1 MNITRL
7 LRLSTVAIYSSKM
20 WIMWSWASRSQTIGW
35 LVACGGVSV
44 LVQLVHLN
52 LFTYRFSFP
61 FSFRNTARLI
71 VGFSC
76 RNAAKCCFLSS
87 KIVNTSQGHNK
98 TPTITCGNV
107 LTVTFLSKPNRLD
120 CLSFMYAIIVPM
132 KIQTNTIFAITISI
146 NKSKLGIAI
155 FYIPLRI
162 TGWQWSA
169 ADLPVRVDAADRAP
183 AYHFLKP
190 RHTQPTDHPKP

>member
-1 MNITRL
+1 MDNVE
-7 LRLSTVAIYSSKM
+7 LSQSISND
-20 WIMWSWASRSQTIGW
+20 W
-35 LVACGGVSV
+35 LVSRLRRKCPCPIGSP
-44 LVQLVHLN
+44 QSFHLSL
-52 LFTYRFSFP
+52 LFS
-61 FSFRNTARLI
+61 FSFRNTARLT
-71 VGFSC
+71 VGLSC

-146 NKSKLGIAI
+146 NKSKLGIAL
-155 FYIPLRI
+155 FYRQNQRGVLRI
-162 TGWQWSA
+162 RWIWLLDLVIIYGQCEGWSN
-169 ADLPVRVDAADRAP
+169 LTVLS
-183 AYHFLKP
+183 F
-190 RHTQPTDHPKP
+190 